1 MNMDTGDQ
9 REEFM
14 KRDIFMVAIAS
25 LALLNGQAFSPIFDL
40 AFIFM
45 RPFAAAFYITSP
57 VLLFYFT
64 SLFLSIMTLMLSG
77 IAAAIFEHMTGRAKT
92 DATSL
97 GVWLAACVVLVLP
110 ALFGAAL
117 NR

>member
-1 MNMDTGDQ
+1 MTTGDN
-9 REEFM
+9 REEIM

-25 LALLNGQAFSPIFDL
+25 LALLNGQAFSPVFDL
-40 AFIFM
+40 VFIFM

-77 IAAAIFEHMTGRAKT
+77 VAAAAFERMTSRSAS

-97 GVWLAACVVLVLP
+97 GVWLAACIVLVLP